1 MLLLQLAVAG
11 GEKRGLTWGGVGVCL
26 AAVMVRLI
34 KTWGLMI
41 AFAVGAI
48 FPAVH
53 VCVGALPYLVGIM
66 LTITLVG
73 MEVSELRPQVRHGI
87 LLVAN
92 VVMGLLPWAAL
103 KCLGYEEYA
112 EAAFFAGL
120 VGEAASAPVI
130 VSMLGGRSEFAAVGL
145 ALNSAFASISIPL
158 LVPLVITPYGG
169 GEISRVELFCAVLE
183 HVAAMLLA
191 PCLVAVALRK
201 LRAESK
207 LWARKLSPVSLG
219 FWLFCMA
226 LVSAKGVT
234 RVAEA
239 GATWGE
245 IAPYAGVVLVMC
257 AASFWLGRKIGGRE
271 YALECGQ
278 CLGQKN
284 ATVGIYLA
292 LCYAAPLVFLG
303 PTLYLLFQHVFNT
316 WQMVRYNRRH

>member
-1 MLLLQLAVAG
+1 MAG
-11 GEKRGLTWGGVGVCL
+11 
-26 AAVMVRLI
+26 VMVRLI

-41 AFAVGAI
+41 AFAVGAAI
-48 FPAVH
+48 PALH

-87 LLVAN
+87 ILVAN
-92 VVMGLLPWAAL
+92 VVMGLTPWALL
-103 KCLGYEEYA
+103 KWMGYDDYA

-130 VSMLGGRSEFAAVGL
+130 VSMLGGKSEFAAVGL
-145 ALNSAFASISIPL
+145 ALNSAFASLSIPL
-158 LVPLVITPYGG
+158 LVPLLITPYGG
-169 GEISRVELFCAVLE
+169 GEISRIELFLTVLE
-183 HVAAMLLA
+183 HVVAMLLA
-191 PCLVAVALRK
+191 PCLVAVLLRK
-201 LRAESK
+201 LWRDSK
-207 LWARKLSPVSLG
+207 QKVKKLSSLSLCL
-219 FWLFCMA
+219 WLFCMA

-239 GATWGE
+239 HAGWE
-245 IAPYAGVVLVMC
+245 EVAPYAAVVAVMC
-257 AASFWLGRKIGGRE
+257 AASFLIGRMIGGRD

-292 LCYAAPLVFLG
+292 LCYAPPLVFLG

-316 WQMVRYNRRH
+316 WQMVRYNRRKPCP

>member
-1 MLLLQLAVAG
+1 
-11 GEKRGLTWGGVGVCL
+11 
-26 AAVMVRLI
+26 MVRLI

-48 FPAVH
+48 FPGVH

-73 MEVSELRPQVRHGI
+73 MEVSELRPRVQHGMI
-87 LLVAN
+87 LVAN
-92 VVMGLLPWAAL
+92 LVMGLLPWAIL
-103 KCLGYEEYA
+103 KSLGYEDYA

-130 VSMLGGRSEFAAVGL
+130 VSMLGGKSEFAAVGL
-145 ALNSAFASISIPL
+145 ALNSAFASLSIPV
-158 LVPLVITPYGG
+158 LVPLIITPYGG
-169 GEISRVELFCAVLE
+169 GEISRLDLFSAVME

-191 PCLVAVALRK
+191 PCLMAVILRK
-201 LRAESK
+201 WKPQSK
-207 LWARKLSPVSLG
+207 LWAHKLSLLSLG
-219 FWLFCMA
+219 LWLFCMS

-239 GATWGE
+239 DAGWGE
-245 IAPYAGVVLVMC
+245 IAPYAAVVLVMC
-257 AASFWLGRKIGGRE
+257 VLGFWGGRKMGGKE

-292 LCYAAPLVFLG
+292 LCYASPLVFLG
-303 PTLYLLFQHVFNT
+303 PTLYLFFQHIFNT
-316 WQMVRYNRRH
+316 WQMVCHNRRTR

>member
-1 MLLLQLAVAG
+1 
-11 GEKRGLTWGGVGVCL
+11 
-26 AAVMVRLI
+26 
-34 KTWGLMI
+34 MI
-41 AFAVGAI
+41 AFIVGAV
-48 FPAVH
+48 FPSIH

-87 LLVAN
+87 LLAAN
-92 VVMGLLPWAAL
+92 LIMGLAPWAIL
-103 KCLGYEEYA
+103 KSLGYEDYA

-130 VSMLGGRSEFAAVGL
+130 VSMLGGKSEFAAVGL
-145 ALNSAFASISIPL
+145 ALNSAFASLSIPL
-158 LVPLVITPYGG
+158 LVPFIITPYGG
-169 GEISRVELFCAVLE
+169 GEISRIELFAAVLE

-191 PCLVAVALRK
+191 PCLLAIVLRK
-201 LRAESK
+201 LRPESK
-207 LWARKLSPVSLG
+207 QWAKKLSLVSLG
-219 FWLFCMA
+219 FWLFCMS

-239 GATWGE
+239 DATWAE

-257 AASFWLGRKIGGRE
+257 AIGFWVGRKIGGRE

-292 LCYAAPLVFLG
+292 LCYASPLVFLG

-316 WQMVRYNRRH
+316 WQMVRYNRRHG

>member
-1 MLLLQLAVAG
+1 
-11 GEKRGLTWGGVGVCL
+11 
-26 AAVMVRLI
+26 MVRLI

-41 AFAVGAI
+41 AFIVGAV
-48 FPAVH
+48 FPSIH

-87 LLVAN
+87 LLAAN
-92 VVMGLLPWAAL
+92 LIMGLAPWAIL
-103 KCLGYEEYA
+103 KSLGYEDYA

-130 VSMLGGRSEFAAVGL
+130 VSMLGGKSEFAAVGL
-145 ALNSAFASISIPL
+145 ALNSAFASLSIPL
-158 LVPLVITPYGG
+158 LVPFIITPYGG
-169 GEISRVELFCAVLE
+169 GEISRIELFAAVLE

-191 PCLVAVALRK
+191 PCLLAIVLRK
-201 LRAESK
+201 LRPESK
-207 LWARKLSPVSLG
+207 QWAKKLSLVSLG
-219 FWLFCMA
+219 FWLFCMS

-239 GATWGE
+239 DATWAE

-257 AASFWLGRKIGGRE
+257 AIGFWVGRKIGGRE

-292 LCYAAPLVFLG
+292 LCYASPLVFLG

-316 WQMVRYNRRH
+316 WQMVRYNRRHG

>member
-1 MLLLQLAVAG
+1 
-11 GEKRGLTWGGVGVCL
+11 
-26 AAVMVRLI
+26 MVRLL

-48 FPAVH
+48 FPGLH
-53 VCVGALPYLVGIM
+53 VWVGALPYLVGIM

-73 MEVSELRPQVRHGI
+73 MEVSELKPQTRHWLI
-87 LLVAN
+87 LLAN
-92 VVMGLLPWAAL
+92 IVMGLLPWAII
-103 KCLGYEEYA
+103 KSLGYEEYA

-130 VSMLGGRSEFAAVGL
+130 VSMLGGKSEFAAVGL
-145 ALNSAFASISIPL
+145 ALNSACASITIPL
-158 LVPLVITPYGG
+158 LVPFIITPYGG
-169 GEISRVELFCAVLE
+169 GEISRLEVFYAVME

-191 PCLVAVALRK
+191 PCLIAIILRR
-201 LRAESK
+201 LHPASK
-207 LWARKLSPVSLG
+207 LWAKKLSMVSLS

-226 LVSAKGVT
+226 LVSAMGVT
-234 RVAEA
+234 RVSNAQ
-239 GATWGE
+239 ATWAQ
-245 IAPYAGVVLVMC
+245 IAPYAAVVLVMC
-257 AASFWLGRKIGGRE
+257 IIGFWLGRKIGGRE

-292 LCYAAPLVFLG
+292 LCYASPLVFLG

-316 WQMVRYNRRH
+316 YQMARKNAKA

>member
-1 MLLLQLAVAG
+1 
-11 GEKRGLTWGGVGVCL
+11 
-26 AAVMVRLI
+26 MVRLL

-41 AFAVGAI
+41 AFVVGAI
-48 FPAVH
+48 FPGLH
-53 VCVGALPYLVGIM
+53 VWVGALPYLVGIM

-87 LLVAN
+87 ILVAN
-92 VVMGLLPWAAL
+92 LILGLAPWAIL
-103 KCLGYEEYA
+103 KSLGYEEYA

-130 VSMLGGRSEFAAVGL
+130 VSMLGGKSEFAAVGL

-158 LVPLVITPYGG
+158 LVPLIITPYGG
-169 GEISRVELFCAVLE
+169 GEISRLDLFSAVLE

-191 PCLVAVALRK
+191 PCLIAIILRK
-201 LRAESK
+201 WKPQSK
-207 LWARKLSPVSLG
+207 QWARHLSLLSLA
-219 FWLFCMA
+219 FWLFCMS

-239 GATWGE
+239 HASWAE
-245 IAPYAGVVLVMC
+245 IAPYAGVVLLMC
-257 AASFWLGRKIGGRE
+257 FTSFWLGRKIGGRE

-292 LCYAAPLVFLG
+292 LCYASPLVFLG
-303 PTLYLLFQHVFNT
+303 PTLYLLFQHIFNT
-316 WQMVRYNRRH
+316 YQMVIKNAKA